1 MNVFY
6 ISWKSIKKKR
16 LSSFL
21 SILLIAFGVGL
32 LSLLIQF
39 NKQFSEQF
47 QKNQAGIDLVVGA
60 KGSPLQLILNSMF
73 HIDAPTGNLK
83 IEDAAFL
90 FNPKNPYIKT
100 AIPLS
105 IGDSH
110 KTYRIIGTT
119 KEFLDLYDAKIKE
132 GTLWAQAL
140 EVVVGYAVAKDLNLK
155 IGDTFFS
162 SHGFNEGDLKH
173 DEGDPFKVV
182 GILGPS
188 GTVADKIILTSNK
201 SVWVVHGGHD
211 HDQDH
216 GEDEHEGHEHEEHD
230 HNHEGH
236 EHGNHEHEHEDH
248 EHEHNHED
256 GASAQS
262 EQSAK
267 AEALSEIEAL
277 LLEKDK
283 EITSVIVKFHSDKK
297 RSIPVINMPRNINEN
312 TPVMATAPS
321 YELNKLLANVGAALK
336 SLSYLAII
344 IAIISALSIFVSLFN
359 NLKERQYELAMMR
372 VSGGSP
378 SLLAS
383 YILCEALIIGFIGFV
398 VGIILAHIGVY
409 LLSTLLNEQ
418 FHYSLKG
425 MLFYKEELY
434 LGIAT
439 LIISLIAAIIPAWK
453 AYRTDIIKS
462 LQ

>member
-1 MNVFY
+1 
-6 ISWKSIKKKR
+6 
-16 LSSFL
+16 
-21 SILLIAFGVGL
+21 
-32 LSLLIQF
+32 
-39 NKQFSEQF
+39 
-47 QKNQAGIDLVVGA
+47 
-60 KGSPLQLILNSMF
+60 
-73 HIDAPTGNLK
+73 
-83 IEDAAFL
+83 
-90 FNPKNPYIKT
+90 
-100 AIPLS
+100 
-105 IGDSH
+105 
-110 KTYRIIGTT
+110 
-119 KEFLDLYDAKIKE
+119 
-132 GTLWAQAL
+132 
-140 EVVVGYAVAKDLNLK
+140 
-155 IGDTFFS
+155 
-162 SHGFNEGDLKH
+162 
-173 DEGDPFKVV
+173 
-182 GILGPS
+182 
-188 GTVADKIILTSNK
+188 
-201 SVWVVHGGHD
+201 
-211 HDQDH
+211 
-216 GEDEHEGHEHEEHD
+216 
-230 HNHEGH
+230 
-236 EHGNHEHEHEDH
+236 
-248 EHEHNHED
+248 
-256 GASAQS
+256 
-262 EQSAK
+262 
-267 AEALSEIEAL
+267 
-277 LLEKDK
+277 
-283 EITSVIVKFHSDKK
+283 
-297 RSIPVINMPRNINEN
+297 MPRNINEN